1 MGVRKLIALA
11 YCIDAATS
19 QSAFLQSHL
28 DNTTANTTVN
38 ATTYGALGSTVSQCG
53 SDYHRIYIIRHGE
66 RWDKYSGLNEC
77 GKARAKHLVEIF
89 GEGHSGPRSMPE
101 ELYAF
106 DYSRSGPLARSQ
118 QRCSQTL
125 EDLAKDLGKTVKY
138 VPSSNPGTWN
148 AYPTD
153 CHHSPPACTQDT
165 VAAEVLHEQIQDVP
179 TIIVAWEHS
188 NIHLLV
194 HALTGN
200 EEWSQKVAGDKW
212 PDCEFG
218 RVISIHF
225 KRGEDGKYHH
235 CSFHLSDQKCAAC
248 HSPYCNNDCED
259 CCKKP
264 VCQSH
269 SYCHSR

>member
-1 MGVRKLIALA
+1 MMGVRKLIALA

-19 QSAFLQSHL
+19 QSAFLQSRL

-66 RWDKYSGLNEC
+66 RRDKYSGLNAC

-89 GEGHSGPRSMPE
+89 GKGHSGPRSSPE

-106 DYSRSGPLARSQ
+106 DYTRSGSLARSQ

-125 EDLAKDLGKTVKY
+125 EDLAGDLGKTVKY
-138 VPSSNPGTWN
+138 VPYSNPGTWP
-148 AYPTD
+148 AYHTD
-153 CHHSPPACTQDT
+153 SCTEHHSKEACTQDT

-188 NIHLLV
+188 NIKYLV
-194 HALTGN
+194 QALTGA
-200 EEWSQKVAGDKW
+200 WYDKAVDW
-212 PDCEFG
+212 PSSEFG

-225 KRGEDGKYHH
+225 KRYGPGQYHH
-235 CSFHLSDQKCAAC
+235 CSFDVFDQQCSACYPKCPCSDC
-248 HSPYCNNDCED
+248 
-259 CCKKP
+259 
-264 VCQSH
+264 
-269 SYCHSR
+269 